1 MRPARGYVQVKIAD
15 LTAPF
20 LFLQPRTASR
30 TTNRFTTATT
40 NTSTTTMKIATAL
53 FCLGALLFC
62 AAAAD
67 AYGSA
72 SITCSGVPFTLKWD
86 TAGATNNIQVIS
98 LTATVPSYVSGPI
111 QCDLSA
117 LPAAF
122 QSNLG
127 TRTYG
132 YGTSVNTYGTVA
144 SAFFAKPAGGNYA
157 VSLYPDVT
165 IGQGSAFQPGTK
177 INDSFT
183 WISA

>member
-1 MRPARGYVQVKIAD
+1 
-15 LTAPF
+15 
-20 LFLQPRTASR
+20 
-30 TTNRFTTATT
+30 
-40 NTSTTTMKIATAL
+40 MKITAAL
-53 FCLGALLFC
+53 FCLGALLFF
-62 AAAAD
+62 AATAN

-72 SITCSGVPFTLKWD
+72 SITCSGVPFSLKWD
-86 TAGATNNIQVIS
+86 TAGATNKIQVIS
-98 LTATVPSYVSGPI
+98 LSATVPSFVSGPI

-122 QSNLG
+122 HNNVG

-157 VSLYPDVT
+157 VSLYSDVT
-165 IGQGSAFQPGTK
+165 IGQGSAFQSGTK

-183 WISA
+183 WLSA